1 MICGEII
8 CLINQKMTVVLKITL
23 PKNGFAFIAGTYRAV
38 KGARLRDC
46 FLTLFRY
53 TDNTEVHGRTP

>member
-23 PKNGFAFIAGTYRAV
+23 PKNGFAFIAVTKPPMQAHTAQLRA
-38 KGARLRDC
+38 RDSE
-46 FLTLFRY
+46 TIS
-53 TDNTEVHGRTP
+53 